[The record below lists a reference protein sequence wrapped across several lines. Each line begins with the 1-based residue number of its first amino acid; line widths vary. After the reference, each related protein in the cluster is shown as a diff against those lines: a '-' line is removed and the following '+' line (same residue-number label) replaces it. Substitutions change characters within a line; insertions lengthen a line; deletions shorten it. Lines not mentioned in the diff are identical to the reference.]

1 MRAKPCQWLSAS
13 ALLLTLAAC
22 VHHAPPPTRP
32 GDPISGPA
40 DFKRPKQDGKPSWQ
54 VDVEQIPDAVPQPHK
69 GAYKNAPYQVMGK
82 KYYPLSVSAAS
93 SYREV
98 GLASWYGAQFHSKP
112 TANGEIYDL
121 YGMTAAHK
129 TLPLPSYVR
138 VTNLSNGKSTILR
151 VNDRGPFHDDR
162 IIDLSYG
169 AAIKLGYAEKG
180 VARVQ
185 VEVIDPK
192 QWQAKN
198 ARLVLPNMPDNPE
211 VAAVNSSDTDNPP
224 DFSGAKKKSAGYSLW
239 PVSPSRRLRQSTDC
253 RAGQEAV
260 EPNSCIEL
268 YQSTNRRWTNPA
280 SRPYRANKTAG

>member
-13 ALLLTLAAC
+13 ALLLALAAC

-54 VDVEQIPDAVPQPHK
+54 VDVNQIPDAVPQPHK

-82 KYYPLSVSAAS
+82 TYYPLSVSAAS

-98 GLASWYGAQFHSKP
+98 GLASWYGTQFHSKP

-138 VTNLSNGKSTILR
+138 VTNLSNGKSAILR

-169 AAIKLGYAEKG
+169 AAMKLGYADNG

-198 ARLVLPNMPDNPE
+198 ARLVLPNVPDNPQI
-211 VAAVNSSDTDNPP
+211 AAANSP
-224 DFSGAKKKSAGYSLW
+224 DFSGAKKNLTDTSLW
-239 PVSPSRRLRQSTDC
+239 PVSPSRRLRQSASC
-253 RAGQEAV
+253 REGQEPAK
-260 EPNSCIEL
+260 PNSCTQL
-268 YQSTNRRWTNPA
+268 YQSVSSQWTNPA
-280 SRPYRANKTAG
+280 SRSYRADNPAG